1 MSRNW
6 KSLTTLF
13 VALVTTSVV
22 VASSLIISSTS
33 LLNNTCGGGTAPI
46 TAIEEAGRCCG
57 APAMVTEAS
66 ESNTEVPWKI
76 TIPFSKMKLLK
87 PSH

>member
-6 KSLTTLF
+6 KATITLF
-13 VALVTTSVV
+13 LAFVTTSVV
-22 VASSLIISSTS
+22 VASSLIISSIS
-33 LLNNTCGGGTAPI
+33 LSNNTRGGGIAPI
-46 TAIEEAGRCCG
+46 TVIEESGRRCD
-57 APAMVTEAS
+57 APTTVTETS
-66 ESNTEVPWKI
+66 ETNTEAPRKI